1 MEVEQYGAGTSSGRH
16 RIRIRGAHRNTH
28 AYMDTF
34 VPLCFFFL
42 CIAVFCLPFAYLFA
56 FSFVF
61 VSSSPSWLSSL
72 WACLYCSVYAWRWT
86 LPAMPTGRPRQRRP
100 NHPSIQPVPDPHF
113 RPIPTPRFPLPF
125 PILWPDVNVVGGN
138 RLLQMPETLR
148 AKQIVTYKLFSEQTK
163 PSNHPMNDWQALAT
177 IVPSWP
183 QSTPTATAKKPKS
196 PRPRQRHALINGS
209 IINYLPVQVHLQDL
223 FRHHVIWAFVKFK
236 RNSMS
241 TLVNWGLN
249 SNQSLGSNIT

>member
-72 WACLYCSVYAWRWT
+72 WACLYCSVCAWRWT

-100 NHPSIQPVPDPHF
+100 NHPSVQPVPDPHF

-196 PRPRQRHALINGS
+196 HDHDN
-209 IINYLPVQVHLQDL
+209 D
-223 FRHHVIWAFVKFK
+223 
-236 RNSMS
+236 
-241 TLVNWGLN
+241 TL
-249 SNQSLGSNIT
+249 